1 MSNKELSK
9 QEIVSAH
16 EAMDELNKR
25 ALRHHAYY
33 GDNSFLDLLETVSK
47 ALPTKPQITMYDVD
61 WEHDKHFLAVAED
74 TRDKQRLIMLFPEVN
89 GLIRCINGEGLRSY
103 TEAILRE
110 YLVPTGER
118 YTLVDTQE

>member
-33 GDNSFLDLLETVSK
+33 GDNSFLDLLEAVSK
-47 ALPTKPQITMYDVD
+47 ALPTKPQITMSEVN

-74 TRDKQRLIMLFPEVN
+74 TRDEERYIMLCPEMSEH
-89 GLIRCINGEGLRSY
+89 IRCISGEGLHSI

>member
-1 MSNKELSK
+1 MSNLTR

-25 ALRHHAYY
+25 ALRHRAHY
-33 GDNSFLDLLETVSK
+33 GDNSFLDWLEAVSK
-47 ALPTKPQITMYDVD
+47 ALPTKPQITMSEVD

-89 GLIRCINGEGLRSY
+89 GLIRCVNEEGLRSY

-118 YTLVDTQE
+118 YTLTEAHDD